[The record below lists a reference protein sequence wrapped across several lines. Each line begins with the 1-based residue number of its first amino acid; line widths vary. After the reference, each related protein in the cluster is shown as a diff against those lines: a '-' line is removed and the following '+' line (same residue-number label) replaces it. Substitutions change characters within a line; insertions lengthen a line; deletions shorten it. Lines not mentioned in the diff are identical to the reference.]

1 MKRGH
6 SELSCDSGW
15 TSETYDL
22 DTGLPRSQAAQA
34 SACSIFEYEPH
45 MSPMPKYSSGVEQTG
60 PSLFSPEER
69 AAAMKKKKVRPG
81 PGLNRLQT
89 RLESK

>member
-1 MKRGH
+1 
-6 SELSCDSGW
+6 
-15 TSETYDL
+15 
-22 DTGLPRSQAAQA
+22 
-34 SACSIFEYEPH
+34 